1 MIKEIGSAQKPSSC
15 SKNQDGIITVGKKVQ
30 ELKISHSGRS
40 TNQSDK
46 RNWKKIPIS
55 IETQEIEVNQPT
67 LRSKLMDL
75 LQKGNQMNLALKRN
89 QGTKKEDFGVRRDT
103 TMDTPGSKE
112 QRS

>member
-1 MIKEIGSAQKPSSC
+1 M
-15 SKNQDGIITVGKKVQ
+15 Q
-30 ELKISHSGRS
+30 ELKISDSD
-40 TNQSDK
+40 QSDK

-89 QGTKKEDFGVRRDT
+89 QWTKKDDFGVRRDT
-103 TMDTPGSKE
+103 MMDTPSSKE